1 MAISGHRANNQRWP
15 FAIGGRFAPRRSKL
29 IDLTA
34 AGQRRSIQLGLPT
47 AVGDGRAGASLAD
60 DFRGGMKVRI
70 AE

>member
-1 MAISGHRANNQRWP
+1 MGGWP
-15 FAIGGRFAPRRSKL
+15 LRRPLAPRRSKL